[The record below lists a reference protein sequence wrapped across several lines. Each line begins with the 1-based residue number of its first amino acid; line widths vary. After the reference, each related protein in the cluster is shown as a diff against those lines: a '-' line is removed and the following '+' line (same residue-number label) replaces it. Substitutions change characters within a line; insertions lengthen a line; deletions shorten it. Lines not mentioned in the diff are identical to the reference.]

1 MTKTIYTSAQGFND
15 IVAIL
20 EERARL
26 ITAWKADKE
35 KLAKAKVSLEQKIQ
49 SERYF
54 KTKIEI
60 CNQQLAGLQ
69 GSTIVGAA

>member
-1 MTKTIYTSAQGFND
+1 MKTVYTTAQGFND

-26 ITAWKADKE
+26 ITAWKADKI
-35 KLAKAKVSLEQKIQ
+35 KLAKSSLDMKIQ

-54 KTKIEI
+54 KAKIDV
-60 CNQQLAGLQ
+60 CNQQLEGLQ
-69 GSTIVGAA
+69 GSTVTVAA